1 MSHQSRRL
9 NSTLRRNGK
18 PQSCEPCRK
27 GKLRCDHMMPTCG
40 RCARRAKPE
49 QCVYHPAPLT
59 KANNLA
65 TPQATPTD
73 GSSSSSVINSYEC
86 QTTADT
92 ALQFPPFNEPPFL
105 PRVPRANSLP
115 SQPWASIIY
124 GQQTVEELRRP
135 IPDHE
140 SQRASLNAEG
150 FVHHHAIIAENELS
164 VGILPPISDD
174 VSTSKVTQVQI
185 DRGATVLSL
194 LKDLPL
200 YQKYID
206 KWFSFTRGIVI
217 IEPMVKIWTAGIWS
231 GWHKVLEAQKT
242 GGLRQMSQ
250 KIWENTLIAP
260 CDLLRRHTPPR
271 EFCAKTTGDNLR
283 WEVVGIIMTLVA
295 MFAKSLQGRLH
306 SLI

>member
-1 MSHQSRRL
+1 M
-9 NSTLRRNGK
+9 
-18 PQSCEPCRK
+18 
-27 GKLRCDHMMPTCG
+27 CG

-59 KANNLA
+59 KANALA
-65 TPQATPTD
+65 TPQGTPTD
-73 GSSSSSVINSYEC
+73 GNSTSPVVHSYEC
-86 QTTADT
+86 QTTEDT
-92 ALQFPPFNEPPFL
+92 ALQFPPFQEPPFL

-115 SQPWASIIY
+115 SQPWTSVIY
-124 GQQTVEELRRP
+124 GQQTVEDLRRP
-135 IPDHE
+135 ILDCE
-140 SQRASLNAEG
+140 SQRVALNAEG

-174 VSTSKVTQVQI
+174 VSTSKVTQAQI

-217 IEPMVKIWTAGIWS
+217 IEPMMKIWMAGIWS
-231 GWHKVLEAQKT
+231 CWNKVLEAQKMK
-242 GGLRQMSQ
+242 GLRHMSE

-283 WEVVGIIMTLVA
+283 WEVVGIIVTLVA
-295 MFAKSLQGRLH
+295 LFAKSLQGKR
-306 SLI
+306 